1 MEKTIVTTCALDCP
15 DNCGMLAEVKDGR
28 IIRLKG
34 NPEHGHTKGF
44 LCQKGYKYLNRVYS
58 SNRILSPLKRSNDGW
73 KRISW
78 DEALN
83 TIAEK
88 IRFFLEVYG
97 NGSIMHFQRSASWG
111 ASKHL
116 VRRLFNLMGGVT
128 GTKGSLCA
136 GSVMAAQQSDMGARL
151 GNDPEDILN
160 SRVIIIWGRDPA
172 KSSIHYLPTLKRAH
186 QKGAR
191 LILIDPVRTKTA
203 SICDE
208 HIAPYPGSDGHLAIG
223 MAKKILEMGLID
235 SSFVKDY
242 ALGYEKYVSLVSSFS
257 MKEIS
262 ERCRLEPKEIERLAL
277 TYAENKPASILLG
290 YGINKWVRSPE
301 MIRLIDAL
309 GAITGN
315 IGRSG
320 GGINHGFQTRRLF
333 DLKVLAPEAARY
345 RREIPEPVLAQGI
358 LDAADPSIRMIWI
371 NGSNPVVSCPNSYK
385 VIRALKSLDFIV
397 VVDHFMTDTADLAHI
412 FLPTTT
418 FLEEEDIVVS
428 WGHNWIG
435 PVNEVIEPLG
445 ECKSDFHIMQELAR
459 RLGLGNEMA
468 GSTCEWL
475 KRLLQPMEKAGIHL
489 EQAMQSPK
497 RCPLAP
503 MVAFSDRKF
512 LTPSGKFEFID
523 TFFEEGEGKYPYHL
537 LTVLGEKWLNSL
549 ILEEEHPKIP
559 QAFISPNLAGE
570 KGIANKSKTLI
581 KSSVGELVAE
591 ANFSNDV
598 PEDTLVLPHGTWVKR
613 GGAANQLTED
623 LLSSSGYMAAYYST
637 TISVEPSED

>member
-116 VRRLFNLMGGVT
+116 VRRLFNLIGGVT

-172 KSSIHYLPTLKRAH
+172 KSSIHYLPTLKKAH

-208 HIAPYPGSDGHLAIG
+208 HIAP
-223 MAKKILEMGLID
+223 
-235 SSFVKDY
+235 
-242 ALGYEKYVSLVSSFS
+242 
-257 MKEIS
+257 
-262 ERCRLEPKEIERLAL
+262 
-277 TYAENKPASILLG
+277 
-290 YGINKWVRSPE
+290 
-301 MIRLIDAL
+301 
-309 GAITGN
+309 
-315 IGRSG
+315 
-320 GGINHGFQTRRLF
+320 
-333 DLKVLAPEAARY
+333 
-345 RREIPEPVLAQGI
+345 
-358 LDAADPSIRMIWI
+358 
-371 NGSNPVVSCPNSYK
+371 
-385 VIRALKSLDFIV
+385 
-397 VVDHFMTDTADLAHI
+397 
-412 FLPTTT
+412 LP
-418 FLEEEDIVVS
+418 
-428 WGHNWIG
+428 
-435 PVNEVIEPLG
+435 
-445 ECKSDFHIMQELAR
+445 R
-459 RLGLGNEMA
+459 
-468 GSTCEWL
+468 
-475 KRLLQPMEKAGIHL
+475 
-489 EQAMQSPK
+489 
-497 RCPLAP
+497 
-503 MVAFSDRKF
+503 
-512 LTPSGKFEFID
+512 
-523 TFFEEGEGKYPYHL
+523 
-537 LTVLGEKWLNSL
+537 
-549 ILEEEHPKIP
+549 
-559 QAFISPNLAGE
+559 
-570 KGIANKSKTLI
+570 
-581 KSSVGELVAE
+581 
-591 ANFSNDV
+591 
-598 PEDTLVLPHGTWVKR
+598 
-613 GGAANQLTED
+613 
-623 LLSSSGYMAAYYST
+623 
-637 TISVEPSED
+637 